1 MSQRRDSS
9 APAPAP
15 VAAGHTAEEL
25 LAYPHDAPLVH
36 VERPDPID
44 GPSFKG
50 MKAYAKDR
58 MRKLKLAA
66 GSPWTKMKQA
76 LKNNDKKTV
85 EKLLKGG
92 YNVLERQPS
101 KDGPDM
107 TTLDYVEKLKKDK
120 IYVKRSIVD
129 LLEKKAEED

>member
-9 APAPAP
+9 APAP

-44 GPSFKG
+44 APSLKG
-50 MKAYAKDR
+50 MRASAKR
-58 MRKLKLAA
+58 YGRKLKLAA
-66 GSPWTKMKQA
+66 GSSWTKMKQA
-76 LKNNDKKTV
+76 LKDNDKKTV
-85 EKLLKGG
+85 EKLLKNG

-107 TTLDYVEKLKKDK
+107 TTLEYVEKLKKDK
-120 IYVKRSIVD
+120 IYVKPSIVD
-129 LLEKKAEED
+129 LIKKAEED

>member
-36 VERPDPID
+36 VERPDPIEA
-44 GPSFKG
+44 PSFKG
-50 MKAYAKDR
+50 MKASAKR
-58 MRKLKLAA
+58 YGRKLKLAA
-66 GSPWTKMKQA
+66 GSQWTKMKQA
-76 LKNNDKKTV
+76 LKDNDKKTV

-92 YNVLERQPS
+92 FNVLERQPS
-101 KDGPDM
+101 KDGDDV
-107 TTLDYVEKLKKDK
+107 TTLKYVEE
-120 IYVKRSIVD
+120 
-129 LLEKKAEED
+129 LEKKKIFVKPDIVRLLKLAAE

>member
-1 MSQRRDSS
+1 MSQRRNSS

-36 VERPDPID
+36 VERPDPIEA
-44 GPSFKG
+44 PSLKG

-76 LKNNDKKTV
+76 LKNNDKKTI
-85 EKLLKGG
+85 EKLLKSG

-101 KDGPDM
+101 KDGDDM

-120 IYVKRSIVD
+120 IYVKQSIVD
-129 LLEKKAEED
+129 MIKKAEED